1 MMSDESQPSS
11 ENVSYKEKEVR
22 GKQRIV
28 RG

>member
-11 ENVSYKEKEVR
+11 ENLSYKEKEMR

-28 RG
+28 KG